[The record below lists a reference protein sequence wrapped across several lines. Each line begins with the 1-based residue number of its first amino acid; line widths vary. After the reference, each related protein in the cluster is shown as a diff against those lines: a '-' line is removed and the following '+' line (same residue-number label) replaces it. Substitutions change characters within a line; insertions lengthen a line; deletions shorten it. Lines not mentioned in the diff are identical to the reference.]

1 MDCSLRDSSVHGI
14 QARTL
19 ERVAISSFRGI
30 FPTQGLNPH
39 LRSPALVG
47 RFFTTSTTW
56 EAFLGYS
63 DPNSVG
69 QDGASPSRE
78 GGTSNSHRHPSEAGL
93 WWALDPQGGSQW
105 EGEVA
110 GRQCS
115 RSVTEELCGLR
126 HWILREGHSGEG
138 RWQEGS
144 AVGQLLRSSEG

>member
-1 MDCSLRDSSVHGI
+1 MAKMTLTIFLCVFVHVKSLQSCPTLWDPMGCSRPGSSVHGI
-14 QARTL
+14 LQGRTL
-19 ERVAISSFRGI
+19 EWVAISSFRGI

-47 RFFTTSTTW
+47 RFFTANTTW

-78 GGTSNSHRHPSEAGL
+78 GGTSNSHRHASEAGL
-93 WWALDPQGGSQW
+93 WWAPDPQGEPQW
-105 EGEVA
+105 GREVA

-115 RSVTEELCGLR
+115 GSVTEEFCG
-126 HWILREGHSGEG
+126 
-138 RWQEGS
+138 
-144 AVGQLLRSSEG
+144 